1 VIQKISKYQ
10 AATGLAIL
18 FHFFGLTG
26 ILFWDKNFF
35 IQSTPV
41 NLLLMF
47 VLLVWTQEERNKQF
61 FLFAA
66 TAFVMGFAAEVI
78 GVNTGLL
85 FGDYT
90 YGKVLGLKWA
100 GVPLL
105 IGINWFVIIYCSGIS
120 ISMLLMKMIY
130 KVSAQARQP
139 PMALK
144 ALSLIADGATLAVFF
159 DWMLEP
165 VAVKLGFWQWN
176 GDGTIPVYNYLCWF
190 VISTGLLT
198 IFHFCKFTKQNKFA
212 VNLLLIQMMFFLL
225 LRTFSK

>member
-225 LRTFSK
+225 LRTFSE

>member
-1 VIQKISKYQ
+1 VIQQISKYQ

-198 IFHFCKFTKQNKFA
+198 IFHFCKFSKQNKFA